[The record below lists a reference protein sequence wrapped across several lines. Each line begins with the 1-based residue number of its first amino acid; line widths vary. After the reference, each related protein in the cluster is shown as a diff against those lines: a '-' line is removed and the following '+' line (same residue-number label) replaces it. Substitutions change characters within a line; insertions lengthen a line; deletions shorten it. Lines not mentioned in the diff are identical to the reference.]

1 MVGMAHVLV
10 VYRVLAAALLNAA
23 VPFLGR
29 QVTTAVAVT
38 GALVHYV
45 TVVIMTKINKCVA
58 LRLCDFEKPRTFS
71 ERESKFTIKFF
82 TLQFFAHFSSLIYI
96 AFILGR

>member
-1 MVGMAHVLV
+1 MFLSCQDGDRLSVELSLGWA
-10 VYRVLAAALLNAA
+10 RKGPLLI
-23 VPFLGR
+23 L
-29 QVTTAVAVT
+29 
-38 GALVHYV
+38 
-45 TVVIMTKINKCVA
+45 
-58 LRLCDFEKPRTFS
+58 EKPRTFS

>member
-1 MVGMAHVLV
+1 MKDG
-10 VYRVLAAALLNAA
+10 
-23 VPFLGR
+23 GG
-29 QVTTAVAVT
+29 TAPH
-38 GALVHYV
+38 L
-45 TVVIMTKINKCVA
+45 IP
-58 LRLCDFEKPRTFS
+58 EKPRTFS

>member
-1 MVGMAHVLV
+1 MAPHLI
-10 VYRVLAAALLNAA
+10 
-23 VPFLGR
+23 P
-29 QVTTAVAVT
+29 
-38 GALVHYV
+38 
-45 TVVIMTKINKCVA
+45 
-58 LRLCDFEKPRTFS
+58 EKPRTFS